1 MTTPVSQ
8 RTKARVR
15 QQALRA
21 MCCGPD
27 GKLHANAKLI
37 LAHLRDFCGADGR
50 PPQIAVRPEGK
61 GPIDPMALA
70 MVEGRR
76 QVFDLLARMLAVTLE
91 DRHNLEDLR

>member
-1 MTTPVSQ
+1 MNQKISQ

-27 GKLHANAKLI
+27 GKLHKNARAV

-50 PPQIAVRPEGK
+50 PPQITIRPEGK
-61 GPIDPMALA
+61 GAIDPMALA
-70 MVEGRR
+70 MADGRR
-76 QVFDLLARMLAVTLE
+76 QVFDLLVRMLAVTLD
-91 DRHNLEDLR
+91 DRHNLEDL